1 MRSAFAVTT
10 SLVLLLGMGVA
21 DAADPTQLAETGG
34 FLLGNASRCGVSAE
48 RVESAGKVIHDFI
61 AAAARDSS
69 EAAAADSR
77 FSEIFVASALPDQD
91 PDAFPS
97 CTVVIQQFD
106 RLERHHETRR
116 SRETRGSARPFEAAN
131 NRADYQVNVSKIT
144 SNLNCNAR
152 RSIGT

>member
-1 MRSAFAVTT
+1 MRSSFAVTT

-106 RLERHHETRR
+106 RLERHHGTRR
-116 SRETRGSARPFEAAN
+116 SRETRGISPAF
-131 NRADYQVNVSKIT
+131 
-144 SNLNCNAR
+144 
-152 RSIGT
+152 

>member
-1 MRSAFAVTT
+1 MRSIFAVTT
-10 SLVLLLGMGVA
+10 PLLLLLGMGVA

-61 AAAARDSS
+61 AAAARDSG

-106 RLERHHETRR
+106 RLERHHETRK
-116 SRETRGSARPFEAAN
+116 SRETRVINPAF
-131 NRADYQVNVSKIT
+131 
-144 SNLNCNAR
+144 
-152 RSIGT
+152 

>member
-1 MRSAFAVTT
+1 MRSPFAVTT
-10 SLVLLLGMGVA
+10 PLVLLLGMGVA

-69 EAAAADSR
+69 EAEAADSR

-116 SRETRGSARPFEAAN
+116 SRETRAISPAF
-131 NRADYQVNVSKIT
+131 
-144 SNLNCNAR
+144 
-152 RSIGT
+152 

>member
-1 MRSAFAVTT
+1 MRSIFAVTT
-10 SLVLLLGMGVA
+10 PLLLLLGMGVA

-34 FLLGNASRCGVSAE
+34 FLLGNASRCGVSAA

-97 CTVVIQQFD
+97 CIVVIQQFD
-106 RLERHHETRR
+106 SLERHHETRR
-116 SRETRGSARPFEAAN
+116 SRETRGISPAF
-131 NRADYQVNVSKIT
+131 
-144 SNLNCNAR
+144 
-152 RSIGT
+152 

>member
-1 MRSAFAVTT
+1 MHPTLAITIPFL
-10 SLVLLLGMGVA
+10 SLMGIGVA
-21 DAADPTQLAETGG
+21 EAADPTQLAETGG
-34 FLLGNASRCGVSAE
+34 FLLGNARRCGIAVE

-77 FSEIFVASALPDQD
+77 FSEIFVASALTDQD

-106 RLERHHETRR
+106 RIERHHDQTRR
-116 SRETRGSARPFEAAN
+116 NRETRVMSPAF
-131 NRADYQVNVSKIT
+131 
-144 SNLNCNAR
+144 
-152 RSIGT
+152 

>member
-1 MRSAFAVTT
+1 MRSIFAVTT
-10 SLVLLLGMGVA
+10 PLLLLLGMGVA

-61 AAAARDSS
+61 AAAAKDSN
-69 EAAAADSR
+69 EATAAGSR

-106 RLERHHETRR
+106 RLERHHETRT
-116 SRETRGSARPFEAAN
+116 SRETRGISPAF
-131 NRADYQVNVSKIT
+131 
-144 SNLNCNAR
+144 
-152 RSIGT
+152 

>member
-10 SLVLLLGMGVA
+10 PLVLLLGMGVA

-48 RVESAGKVIHDFI
+48 RVESAGNVIHDFI
-61 AAAARDSS
+61 AAARDSS

-116 SRETRGSARPFEAAN
+116 SRETRAISPAF
-131 NRADYQVNVSKIT
+131 
-144 SNLNCNAR
+144 
-152 RSIGT
+152 

>member
-1 MRSAFAVTT
+1 MRSPFAVTT
-10 SLVLLLGMGVA
+10 PLVLLLGMGVA

-48 RVESAGKVIHDFI
+48 RVESAGNVIHDFI
-61 AAAARDSS
+61 AATARDSS
-69 EAAAADSR
+69 EVAAADSR

-116 SRETRGSARPFEAAN
+116 SRETRGISPAF
-131 NRADYQVNVSKIT
+131 
-144 SNLNCNAR
+144 
-152 RSIGT
+152 

>member
-1 MRSAFAVTT
+1 M
-10 SLVLLLGMGVA
+10 GIGVA
-21 DAADPTQLAETGG
+21 EAADPTQLAETGG
-34 FLLGNASRCGVSAE
+34 FLLGNARRCGVAVE

-69 EAAAADSR
+69 EAAVADSR

-106 RLERHHETRR
+106 RLERHHEQVLRNRGTRVA
-116 SRETRGSARPFEAAN
+116 SPTF
-131 NRADYQVNVSKIT
+131 
-144 SNLNCNAR
+144 
-152 RSIGT
+152 

>member
-10 SLVLLLGMGVA
+10 PLVLLLGMGVA

-34 FLLGNASRCGVSAE
+34 FLLGNASRCGVSTE

-61 AAAARDSS
+61 AAAARDSR

-106 RLERHHETRR
+106 RLERHYETRR
-116 SRETRGSARPFEAAN
+116 SRETRVISPAGLLRPQIIEPVI
-131 NRADYQVNVSKIT
+131 R
-144 SNLNCNAR
+144 
-152 RSIGT
+152 

>member
-1 MRSAFAVTT
+1 MRSIFAVTT
-10 SLVLLLGMGVA
+10 PLALLLGMGVA

-34 FLLGNASRCGVSAE
+34 FLLGNASRCGVSAA

-116 SRETRGSARPFEAAN
+116 SRETRGISPAF
-131 NRADYQVNVSKIT
+131 
-144 SNLNCNAR
+144 
-152 RSIGT
+152 

>member
-1 MRSAFAVTT
+1 MCSAFAVTT

-69 EAAAADSR
+69 EAEAADSR

-106 RLERHHETRR
+106 RLERHQETRR
-116 SRETRGSARPFEAAN
+116 SRENRGISPAF
-131 NRADYQVNVSKIT
+131 
-144 SNLNCNAR
+144 
-152 RSIGT
+152 